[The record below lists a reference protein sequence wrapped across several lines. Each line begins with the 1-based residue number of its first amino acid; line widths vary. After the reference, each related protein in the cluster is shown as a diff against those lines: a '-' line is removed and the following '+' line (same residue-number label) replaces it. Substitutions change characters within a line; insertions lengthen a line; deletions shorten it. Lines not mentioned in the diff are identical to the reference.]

1 VPHDD
6 SERPTHRLAR
16 LVAIVAGIAGVLLCA
31 LVPLLP
37 VKQTTATI
45 LWPQGHLDTGRPVTD
60 ITAPLVSGAPRALD
74 ISIPCGAIATLPAD
88 GGLVVSTLPVN
99 GFETGKSGL
108 FVRANK
114 DTVVVAFRDSP
125 AAAAPRSAVAA
136 GACSAL
142 HVWADAGGAG
152 ADFVGIPGAAGTL
165 AAEKKPAVG
174 GIFTDL
180 AVPAQPGLSARI
192 DVDTRF
198 IVAPTLIKKA
208 VLALGGLAVLA
219 SIVALAVL
227 DRQSGRRTPRNWRA
241 WRRVGLA
248 TWLAD
253 AGVISTLLLWHV
265 IGATSSDDGYNL
277 TIARVSGQ
285 AGYLANYYRFFGT
298 TEAPF
303 DWYDAVLAQLASV
316 STAGVWMRLPAT
328 LAGIG
333 SWLIVSRYVLRRLG
347 PGRGGLAGN
356 PVAVLTAGVV
366 FLAAWL
372 PFNNGL
378 RPEPLIALGVIVTWV
393 LVETSIATRR
403 LLPAAAAII
412 VATLTAT
419 LAPQGLIAVAALL
432 AGAREIARI
441 IARRRDADG
450 RLAPLAVLAASLS
463 LVFLMVFRSQTL
475 ATVAES
481 ARIKY
486 KVGPTV
492 AWYQEFLRYY
502 FLTVESN
509 AEGSMT
515 RRFAVLIMLLC
526 LFGILVVL
534 LRRGRVPGIASGPAW
549 RLIGTCAIGLLLLHF
564 TPTKW
569 AIQFGAFAGLAGA
582 LGAVTAFAMAR
593 IGLDNRRNLTLY
605 ITALLFML
613 AWATSGINGWF
624 YVNNYG
630 VPWFDIQPVIAS
642 HPVTSMF
649 LTLSIATGLLGAWQ
663 HFRMD
668 YAGHTEVKNSRP
680 KRVLARLNSRRNRVL
695 AWFIFGPVIGLQLL
709 HLTNQ
714 FGAAGLAESVAV
726 FALVLA
732 WFGLRNRRKLTLYV
746 TGHKRVLASTPL
758 LVVAVIMVFGEV
770 ASMAKGAVLRYPLYT
785 TGKADFAAIT
795 TALAG
800 TSPRSCAMADDVL
813 AEPDTN
819 AGLLQPIPGQDFGPA
834 GPLGGAHPVGFTP
847 QGVGDNLQSD
857 PVVTKPGVV
866 NSDAS
871 PNKPNASITDSAGTA
886 GGKGPTG
893 VNGSDAALP
902 FGLDPARTPV
912 IGSYGENSQAA
923 TATSAWYQ
931 MPPATPDRPLV
942 VVAAAG
948 AIWSYKEDHDFSY
961 GQSLR
966 LQWGAARPDGSVQ
979 PLGLMFPID
988 IGPQPAWRNL
998 RFPRSW
1004 APPEA
1009 NVARIVA
1016 YDPNLSED
1024 QWFAFT
1030 PPRVPVTKTLQ
1041 QVIGSQQPILM
1052 DIATAANFPCQ
1063 RPFSEHLGVAELPE
1077 YRIQPDHKQ
1086 TSASSNLWQASKS
1099 GGPFLFTQA
1108 LQWTSTIPTYL
1119 NGDWYRDWGQVEQYH
1134 RWFPQDIAPDAE
1146 IQQGVA
1152 EVYGWS
1158 RQGPIR
1164 ALP

>member
-1 VPHDD
+1 VPPDE
-6 SERPTHRLAR
+6 SERSTRQLAR
-16 LVAIVAGIAGVLLCA
+16 WIAVVAGIAGALLCA

-45 LWPQGHLDTGRPVTD
+45 LWPQGLTDGHVTD

-74 ISIPCGAIATLPAD
+74 ISIPCAAIATLPAD
-88 GGLVVSTLPVN
+88 GGLVLSTLPVN
-99 GFETGKSGL
+99 GFETGKAGL

-114 DTVVVAFRDSP
+114 DAVVVAFRDTV
-125 AAAAPRSAVAA
+125 AAVAARSAVGA
-136 GACSAL
+136 GACSVL
-142 HVWADAGGAG
+142 HVWADVGGAG
-152 ADFVGIPGAAGTL
+152 ADFVGIPGATGKL
-165 AAEKKPAVG
+165 PPEKKPAVG

-180 AVPAQPGLSARI
+180 KVPAQPGLSARI

-198 IVAPTLIKKA
+198 IVAPTMLKRA
-208 VLALGGLAVLA
+208 VLALGGLSVLTA
-219 SIVALAVL
+219 IAALAVL
-227 DRQSGRRTPRNWRA
+227 DRRSGRRAPRNWRHLLHA
-241 WRRVGLA
+241 GLA
-248 TWLAD
+248 TSLAD

-285 AGYLANYYRFFGT
+285 AGYFANYYRFFGT

-303 DWYDAVLAQLASV
+303 DWYAAVLAHLAAV

-333 SWLIVSRYVLRRLG
+333 CWLIISRYMLPRLG
-347 PGRGGLAGN
+347 PARGGLAGN
-356 PVAVLTAGVV
+356 RVAVWTAGAV

-378 RPEPLIALGVIVTWV
+378 RPEPLIAFGVVLTWV
-393 LVETSIATRR
+393 LVEAAIATRR
-403 LLPAAAAII
+403 LVPAAVAII
-412 VATLTAT
+412 VAMLTAT
-419 LAPQGLIAVAALL
+419 LAPQGLIAIGALL

-441 IARRRDADG
+441 IMRRRATDG
-450 RLAPLAVLAASLS
+450 LLAPLAVLAASLS
-463 LVFLMVFRSQTL
+463 AITLVVFRSQTL

-486 KVGPTV
+486 KVGPTI
-492 AWYQEFLRYY
+492 AWYQDFLRYY
-502 FLTVESN
+502 FLTVENN

-526 LFGILVVL
+526 LFGMLVIL
-534 LRRGRVPGIASGPAW
+534 LRRGKVPGLASGPAW
-549 RLIGTCAIGLLLLHF
+549 RLIGACAIGLLLLHA

-593 IGLDNRRNLTLY
+593 IGLHNRRNLTLY
-605 ITALLFML
+605 VTALLFML

-630 VPWFDIQPVIAS
+630 VPWYDIQPVIAS

-649 LTLSIATGLLGAWQ
+649 LTLSIATGLLAAWQ

-668 YAGHTEVKNSRP
+668 YAGHTEVKD
-680 KRVLARLNSRRNRVL
+680 SRRN
-695 AWFIFGPVIGLQLL
+695 
-709 HLTNQ
+709 
-714 FGAAGLAESVAV
+714 
-726 FALVLA
+726 
-732 WFGLRNRRKLTLYV
+732 
-746 TGHKRVLASTPL
+746 RVLASTPL

-770 ASMAKGAVLRYPLYT
+770 ASLAKGAVVRYPLYT
-785 TGKADFAAIT
+785 TGKANFAAIAT
-795 TALAG
+795 DLAG
-800 TSPRSCAMADDVL
+800 ISPRSCAMADDVL
-813 AEPDTN
+813 AEPDPN
-819 AGLLQPIPGQDFGPA
+819 AGLLQPVPGQKYGPA
-834 GPLGGAHPVGFTP
+834 GPLGGSNPVGFTP
-847 QGVGDNLQSD
+847 QGVGDDLQSD

-871 PNKPNASITDSAGTA
+871 PNKPNASITDAAGTA

-893 VNGSDAALP
+893 VNGSQAALP

-912 IGSYGENSQAA
+912 MGSYGANNLAA

-931 MPPATPDRPLV
+931 MPPRTPDRPLV

-948 AIWSYKEDHDFSY
+948 AIWSYKEDGDFMY

-998 RFPRSW
+998 RFPLSW

-1016 YDPNLSED
+1016 YDPNLSQD

-1030 PPRVPVTKTLQ
+1030 PPRVPVMQTLQ
-1041 QVIGSQQPILM
+1041 QLLGSQQPILM

-1134 RWFPQDIAPDAE
+1134 RWFAPDIAPNAA
-1146 IQQGVA
+1146 IQQGVTT
-1152 EVYGWS
+1152 VYGWS

>member
-1 VPHDD
+1 LDRPSGILAGVNRGGQRDDLHGRRVMPFRSQRRLIARVRAATRAASSSDEPGRLPSSLVPPGET
-6 SERPTHRLAR
+6 ERSTRQLAR
-16 LVAIVAGIAGVLLCA
+16 WIAVVAGIVGALLCA
-31 LVPLLP
+31 VVPLLP

-45 LWPQGHLDTGRPVTD
+45 LWPQGLSDGHVTD
-60 ITAPLVSGAPRALD
+60 VTAPLVSGAPRALD
-74 ISIPCGAIATLPAD
+74 ISIPCAAIATLPAD
-88 GGLVVSTLPVN
+88 GGLVLSTLPVN
-99 GFETGKSGL
+99 GFETGKAGL

-114 DTVVVAFRDSP
+114 DTVVVAFRDTV
-125 AAAAPRSAVAA
+125 AAVAARSAVAT

-142 HVWADAGGAG
+142 HIWADTRVAG

-165 AAEKKPAVG
+165 APEKKPQVG

-180 AVPAQPGLSARI
+180 KVPAQPGLSARI

-198 IVAPTLIKKA
+198 IVAPTMLKKA
-208 VLALGGLAVLA
+208 VMALGGLAVVTA
-219 SIVALAVL
+219 IAALAVL
-227 DRQSGRRTPRNWRA
+227 DRQSALRLPRNWGR
-241 WRRVGLA
+241 WLRVGLA

-253 AGVISTLLLWHV
+253 AAVVATLLLWHV

-285 AGYLANYYRFFGT
+285 AGYFANYYRFFGT

-303 DWYDAVLAQLASV
+303 DWYHAVLAHLAAV

-333 SWLIVSRYVLRRLG
+333 CWLVISRCMLPRLG
-347 PGRGGLAGN
+347 PARGGLAAN
-356 PVAVLTAGVV
+356 RVAVWTAGAV

-378 RPEPLIALGVIVTWV
+378 RPEPLIALGVVVTWV
-393 LVETSIATRR
+393 LVECSIATRR
-403 LLPAAAAII
+403 LVPAALAII

-419 LAPQGLIAVAALL
+419 LAPQGVIAIAALL
-432 AGAREIARI
+432 TGARAIARI
-441 IARRRDADG
+441 IARRRTADG
-450 RLAPLAVLAASLS
+450 LLAPLAVLAASLS
-463 LVFLMVFRSQTL
+463 LITIVVFRSQTL

-486 KVGPTV
+486 KVGPTI

-526 LFGILVVL
+526 LFGMLVIL
-534 LRRGRVPGIASGPAW
+534 LRRGKVPGLASGPVW
-549 RLIGTCAIGLLLLHF
+549 RLIGACAIGLLLLHV

-582 LGAVTAFAMAR
+582 LGAVTAFALAR
-593 IGLDNRRNLTLY
+593 IGLHNRRNLSLY
-605 ITALLFML
+605 VTALLFML

-630 VPWFDIQPVIAS
+630 VPWYDIQPVIAS

-649 LTLSIATGLLGAWQ
+649 LALSIATGLLAAWQ

-668 YAGHTEVKNSRP
+668 YAGHTEVKD
-680 KRVLARLNSRRNRVL
+680 SRRN
-695 AWFIFGPVIGLQLL
+695 
-709 HLTNQ
+709 
-714 FGAAGLAESVAV
+714 
-726 FALVLA
+726 
-732 WFGLRNRRKLTLYV
+732 
-746 TGHKRVLASTPL
+746 RVLASTPL
-758 LVVAVIMVFGEV
+758 LVVAAIMVFGEV
-770 ASMAKGAVLRYPLYT
+770 ASLAKGAVVRYPLYT
-785 TGKADFAAIT
+785 TGKANFAAI
-795 TALAG
+795 ASGL
-800 TSPRSCAMADDVL
+800 SPTSCAMADDVL
-813 AEPDTN
+813 AEPDPN
-819 AGLLQPIPGQDFGPA
+819 AGLLQPVPGQQYGPA
-834 GPLGGAHPVGFTP
+834 GPLGGINPVGFTP
-847 QGVGDNLQSD
+847 QGVGDDLQSD

-886 GGKGPTG
+886 GGKGPKG
-893 VNGSDAALP
+893 VNGSQAALP
-902 FGLDPARTPV
+902 FGLEPARTPV
-912 IGSYGENSQAA
+912 MGSYGANNLAA

-931 MPPATPDRPLV
+931 MPPRTPDRPLV

-948 AIWSYKEDHDFSY
+948 AIWSYKEDGDFMY

-966 LQWGAARPDGSVQ
+966 LQWGSAKPDGSVA

-998 RFPRSW
+998 RFPLSW

-1030 PPRVPVTKTLQ
+1030 PPRVPVTKPLQ
-1041 QVIGSQQPILM
+1041 QVVGSHEPVLM

-1108 LQWTSTIPTYL
+1108 MQWTSTIPTYL

-1134 RWFPQDIAPDAE
+1134 RWFPQDVAPNAE
-1146 IQQGVA
+1146 IQQGVTT
-1152 EVYGWS
+1152 VYGWS